1 MNMARALIGGV
12 GYTRVGDHWNHSL
25 VDLILDAATKA
36 SKSYRGPK
44 IDQIIVS
51 NMFSELSSSQ
61 LNLGTIIAEGLLSDG
76 VGALRVEGADCSGGL
91 AIELATSMVR
101 SGARDAVL
109 VAGGEKI
116 RDLAPGFAPLAI
128 SLGESAEFT
137 QFIGCTLPS
146 LYGMLTRLYMNE
158 YDISRESL
166 SAFPVLAHANAGTA
180 EHAMFRKKVS
190 HEDVARS
197 ALVSDPIRLLDSA
210 SLGDGAA
217 AVIIARG
224 DLMRKSRGAVEIV
237 GSSVATGK
245 NSFYSRR
252 DMLDFTTTRTAS
264 RAALKKSGIS
274 LNKIDFVEVHDS
286 FSIAAAL
293 ALEAIGLSKKGLA
306 TRDAMK
312 GVFDKNGR
320 KPINSF
326 GGLKARGNP
335 VGATGIYQIV
345 EAYLQLC
352 DQAGA
357 NQLSGVKTG
366 LVHSMAGVDSLAA
379 VHILRRF

>member
-1 MNMARALIGGV
+1 MARALIGGF
-12 GYTRVGDHWNHSL
+12 GYTRVGDHWNKSL
-25 VDLILDAATKA
+25 VDLILDAASSA
-36 SKSYRGPK
+36 SNSYKGPK

-91 AIELATSMVR
+91 AVELATSMVR

-116 RDLAPGFAPLAI
+116 RDLAPGYAPLAI
-128 SLGESAEFT
+128 SLGESAEYT
-137 QFIGCTLPS
+137 QFIGCTLPA

-166 SAFPVLAHANAGTA
+166 SAFPVLAHANAA
-180 EHAMFRKKVS
+180 SAQHAMFRKKIS

-217 AVIIARG
+217 AVIIVRD
-224 DLMRKSRGAVEIV
+224 DLPKKRREAVEIV
-237 GSSVATGK
+237 GSSVATGT

-252 DMLDFTTTRTAS
+252 DMLDFTSTRTATKDVM
-264 RAALKKSGIS
+264 KKSGIS
-274 LNKIDFVEVHDS
+274 LDKIDFVEVHDS

-293 ALEAIGLSKKGLA
+293 SLEAMGLSKRGLA
-306 TRDAMK
+306 TKDAMN
-312 GVFDKNGR
+312 GVFDKKGR
-320 KPINSF
+320 LPINSF

-335 VGATGIYQIV
+335 VGATGIYQLI

-352 DQAGA
+352 DKAGA
-357 NQLSGVKTG
+357 NQLSGVRTG
-366 LVHSMAGVDSLAA
+366 LVHSMAGVDSVAA
-379 VHILRRF
+379 VHVLRRT